1 MGKVVKKVLVLL
13 VALAGCGGGDGR
25 PTVAMMPKNKGNPYF
40 ISCRKGAEEAA
51 AALGVNLVWD
61 GPTETKPERQAEIV
75 ESWIA
80 RGVDAIA
87 VSVENREG
95 LATSLRKA
103 RAKGIKVVTWDADT
117 AADARDFFCNQATSE
132 GIGVALMDH
141 AARLLGG
148 PGEFAI
154 ITASL
159 TAGNQNEWIRHLQAR
174 RDGKHPQAKL
184 AVIRPC
190 DDVPEKALAEAKN
203 ILNAHPA
210 VRVIVAICSPAVPQA
225 AEAVK
230 QSGRKDV
237 KVIGLGLPSENR
249 RYVHEGFTDGV
260 LLWKT
265 VDLGYLAVQA
275 AGAAVRGTLRAGAS
289 SFSAGR
295 LGTLEVV
302 DGQVILGTPFTFTRE
317 NIDQFDF

>member
-1 MGKVVKKVLVLL
+1 MKVLLAALGAAV
-13 VALAGCGGGDGR
+13 LAGCGGGDGR

-51 AALGVNLVWD
+51 AKLGVNLVWD

-75 ESWIA
+75 DAWVA
-80 RGVDAIA
+80 RGVDVIA

-95 LATSLRKA
+95 LATALRKA

-117 AADARDFFCNQATSE
+117 LPDARDFFCNQATPE
-132 GIGVALMDH
+132 GIGRTLMDR
-141 AARLLGG
+141 AAALLGG
-148 PGEFAI
+148 KGEFAI

-159 TAGNQNEWIRHLQAR
+159 TAGNQNEWIRHIKARQAE
-174 RDGKHPQAKL
+174 GHPGMKL

-203 ILNAHPA
+203 ILNAHPE

-249 RYVHEGFTDGV
+249 RHVHEGFTDGV
-260 LLWKT
+260 VLWKT
-265 VDLGYLAVQA
+265 VDLGYLAVHA
-275 AGAAVRGTLRAGAS
+275 AHAALQGTLRPGAA
-289 SFSAGR
+289 SFEAGR
-295 LGTLEVV
+295 LGLLEVKE
-302 DGQVILGTPFTFTRE
+302 GEIILGAPFTFTKD